1 MKRTQQLLA
10 WTLVC
15 LFALSLPVA
24 AQAEWY
30 NPLSWG
36 SSSSSSKKKSK
47 EPSTLQK
54 INSGTK
60 DFFYKSADFLNP
72 FNDGDDNKKTRYT
85 YNGGYRSSKKQEETS
100 WFGSWFAPEPEPGP
114 PETVSDFLDL
124 PRAKF

>member
-1 MKRTQQLLA
+1 MKRTHQLLA

-30 NPLSWG
+30 NPLSWV

-72 FNDGDDNKKTRYT
+72 FDDADDNKKKKRY
-85 YNGGYRSSKKQEETS
+85 GYRSRSSKQEETS
-100 WFGSWFAPEPEPGP
+100 WLGSWFAPEPEPGP